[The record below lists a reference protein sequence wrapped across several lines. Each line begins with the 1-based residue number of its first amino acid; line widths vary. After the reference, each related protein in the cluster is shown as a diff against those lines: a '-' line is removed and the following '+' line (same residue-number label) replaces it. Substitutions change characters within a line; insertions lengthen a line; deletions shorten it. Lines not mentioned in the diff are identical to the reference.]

1 MTHRLQGA
9 DLSKTNLVEASLRRA
24 NLEGAN
30 LDNAG
35 LVSAVLRDA
44 KLKGA
49 RLTEADLYGADLS
62 GADLTG
68 ADLSGARLTGAIL
81 TGAILTG
88 AKLDRNHDAGR
99 QRSRVARTA
108 RRSLLTSFR
117 QTVAPPHW
125 EDIEMNNRKL
135 CRAALL
141 ACCGSV
147 LLGTAAARAADV
159 TFERLQH
166 PEPQNWLMNH
176 RDYGSHRYS
185 PLAVI
190 NKSNVKNLK
199 LAFAIPLGGTSGNE
213 YTEATPLVED
223 GFMYITDVWSVVYKI
238 DVRSGTAGQI
248 VWKMD
253 PGVQKPDRNR
263 GVALWGNLVISVAG
277 LDGRVIATDKETGKI
292 VWDKNLHDQPDME
305 ITAAP
310 LALNDTVI
318 IGGSGGDNGVRCWL
332 AALDAKTG
340 EQKWKTFAV
349 PAPGEPGSETWKDDH
364 NAWQTG
370 GGAFYVTGSY
380 DPATN
385 VTYWGAGNPAP
396 RYNSA
401 YRPGDNLF
409 TDSTIA
415 FDASTGKMKWHF
427 QYTPNDIHDYDAS
440 GSQIII
446 DGVGG
451 KKILS
456 LANRNGFEYLFD
468 SRDGTFLKA
477 TQYAE
482 KVDWTKGIDAETGKP
497 VDYDP
502 NKGVQIYNNDWKGG
516 TDKMVNSCPDVH
528 GGTNFWPPSYSE
540 KTHLI
545 YIGGDEGCA
554 DIIPDRAAH
563 VPGKFGG
570 GGYVNNARITG
581 SLSVVDPA
589 TGTVKLRKD
598 LPYGDLSG
606 VLSTAGGIVV
616 TALLD
621 GTIIAYDDQTLDE
634 LWKINVGTG
643 FDAPPMTYSV
653 DGKQY
658 IAIASGLG
666 PVAKAKL
673 ARSPSAS
680 SRATP
685 RCSTCSGSDAHF
697 TRVSSKCTVLS
708 NCTLGFLARTAGR
721 IGIGPSCGNTAS
733 A

>member
-1 MTHRLQGA
+1 MKTWTFLHTAGA
-9 DLSKTNLVEASLRRA
+9 
-24 NLEGAN
+24 
-30 LDNAG
+30 
-35 LVSAVLRDA
+35 
-44 KLKGA
+44 
-49 RLTEADLYGADLS
+49 
-62 GADLTG
+62 
-68 ADLSGARLTGAIL
+68 
-81 TGAILTG
+81 
-88 AKLDRNHDAGR
+88 
-99 QRSRVARTA
+99 
-108 RRSLLTSFR
+108 
-117 QTVAPPHW
+117 
-125 EDIEMNNRKL
+125 
-135 CRAALL
+135 AALL
-141 ACCGSV
+141 AACSGI
-147 LLGTAAARAADV
+147 LPGAATAHAADV

-190 NKSNVKNLK
+190 NTSNVKNLK
-199 LAFAIPLGGTSGNE
+199 LVFAMPLGGTSGNE
-213 YTEATPLVED
+213 YNEATPLVED

-238 DVRSGTAGQI
+238 DVHSGTAGQV

-253 PGVQKPDRNR
+253 PAVQKPDRNR

-292 VWDKNLHDQPDME
+292 VWDKNLHDQQDME

-310 LALNDTVI
+310 LALDGTVI

-380 DPATN
+380 DPASN

-396 RYNSA
+396 RYDSA

-415 FDASTGKMKWHF
+415 FDAATGKMKWYF

-451 KKILS
+451 KKVLS

-477 TQYAE
+477 AQYAE

-502 NKGVQIYNNDWKGG
+502 TKGVQIYNNDWKGG

-540 KTHLI
+540 RTHLI

-554 DIIPDRAAH
+554 DITPDRAAH
-563 VPGKFGG
+563 VPSKFGG

-581 SLSVVDPA
+581 SFTVFDPA
-589 TGTVKLRKD
+589 TGTIKMRKD

-606 VLSTAGGIVV
+606 ALSTAGGIVV

-643 FDAPPMTYSV
+643 FDAPAMTYAV

-673 ARSPSAS
+673 ARSPERKFQSN
-680 SRATP
+680 ATMLYVF
-685 RCSTCSGSDAHF
+685 G
-697 TRVSSKCTVLS
+697 L
-708 NCTLGFLARTAGR
+708 
-721 IGIGPSCGNTAS
+721 
-733 A
+733 